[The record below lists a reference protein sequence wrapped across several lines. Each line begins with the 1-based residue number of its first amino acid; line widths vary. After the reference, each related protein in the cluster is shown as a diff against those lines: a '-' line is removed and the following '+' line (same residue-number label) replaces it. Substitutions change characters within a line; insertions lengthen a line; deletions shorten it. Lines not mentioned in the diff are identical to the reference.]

1 MASPFSRSALR
12 AHGKVFWAGL
22 LRASGMLSL
31 ARNWLQRHGA
41 IVLTFHRVL
50 TDSELQHTASLGG
63 MIVRNRTFA
72 AFLSYAS
79 QQHEF
84 ANLAQEP
91 DWKPSGKLKL
101 AVTFD
106 DGWSDNAESV
116 YPIAS
121 QYHVPLA
128 IFIVPEKTGTP
139 LPFWPERTAAALDR
153 VPSVN
158 DSRRAASIGRA
169 IEELKALPAME
180 RETRITQMTG
190 SGGALESSAAVDKT
204 MTWNQIVELH
214 AGGVTFG
221 SHTSTHEIL
230 TMVPPA
236 QAEQEIVSSRE
247 AIQQKLGGSCHLFS
261 YPNGD
266 YSGQVRELV
275 AQAGYKFAFL
285 NQEPGVWTRDC
296 DPLLIPRV
304 NVCEYHLVG
313 AKGDFSPLIFDYAV
327 VWSAARGLLSQML
340 SNRLKKFIRGNHIS
354 EKTWEPSERKSIEKS
369 SEKTFAGK

>member
-31 ARNWLQRHGA
+31 ARKWVQRHGA

-50 TDSELQHTASLGG
+50 TDSELQQTASMGG
-63 MIVRNRTFA
+63 MIVRHRTFA
-72 AFLSYAS
+72 AFLNYAS
-79 QQHEF
+79 QHCEF
-84 ANLAQEP
+84 ANLDHEP
-91 DWKPSGKLKL
+91 EWKPTGKLKL

-121 QYHVPLA
+121 QHHVPFV
-128 IFIVPEKTGTP
+128 IFIVPERTGTA

-153 VPSVN
+153 ATSVN
-158 DSRRAASIGRA
+158 GSRRAASIGRA
-169 IEELKALPAME
+169 IEELKALPATE
-180 RETRITQMTG
+180 RESRVSQMIG
-190 SGGALESSAAVDKT
+190 SAGALESSAAVDRT
-204 MTWNQIVELH
+204 MTWEQIAELH
-214 AGGVTFG
+214 VRGVTFG

-230 TMVPPA
+230 TMVPTA
-236 QAEQEIVSSRE
+236 QAEQEIACSRE

-266 YSGQVRELV
+266 CSEQVRELV
-275 AQAGYKFAFL
+275 EQAGYKFAFL

-296 DPLLIPRV
+296 DPFLIPRV
-304 NVCEYHLVG
+304 NVCEYHMVDS
-313 AKGDFSPLIFDYAV
+313 KGNFSPLIFDYAV
-327 VWSAARGLLSQML
+327 VWNAAKGLLLQML
-340 SNRLKKFIRGNHIS
+340 SKRLKRVAKGRQVSGKPWKPT
-354 EKTWEPSERKSIEKS
+354 EKNPIEKS
-369 SEKTFAGK
+369 S